1 MEISIVMYIAI
12 VLIVGLVFGQ
22 LATLLKMPNVT
33 GYLIGGLIVGP
44 SLLNGLTL
52 DVLEHFEIVSEVAL
66 AFIAFTIGLSFKRS
80 YFKRVGFQPVVI
92 AAFEATLA
100 VVIVTGGLL
109 LIGVDLPFAI
119 VLGAIAAATAPAA
132 TIMVIKEFKAEG
144 PVTETLLSVVA
155 LDDAFAL
162 ILFGFAST
170 IAKSLI
176 EVEGEFS
183 LFLSIL
189 NPFINIIYALLVGAV
204 LGFLMKWP
212 LKYFRTS
219 SNRLIILII
228 FVFLASGLSSMFGI
242 SELLTTMIMGAV
254 LTNVSSSATSM
265 SDLSDRITSPIFV
278 MFFVIAGAELNL
290 AIVPTVGLIGIVYIT
305 LRVVGKMLGVYLGA
319 KLTHAPETVSRYLG
333 ATLIPQAGVA
343 IGLTAVAQS
352 VVPMYA
358 PQIRV
363 VVLSATLVYELVGPL
378 ITKMALTKAGE
389 ITPEIEPPATSD

>member
-1 MEISIVMYIAI
+1 MYIAI
-12 VLIVGLVFGQ
+12 VLIVGIVFGQ

-92 AAFEATLA
+92 AALEATLA
-100 VVIVTGGLL
+100 VVVVTGGLL

-170 IAKSLI
+170 IAQSLI

-219 SNRLIILII
+219 SNRLVVLII

-254 LTNVSSSATSM
+254 LTNVSSYATSM

-290 AIVPTVGLIGIVYIT
+290 SIVPTVGLIGIVYIT
-305 LRVVGKMLGVYLGA
+305 LRVVGKILGVYLGA

-352 VVPMYA
+352 IVPMHA

-378 ITKMALTKAGE
+378 ITKVALTKAGE
-389 ITPEIEPPATSD
+389 ITPETESSATSK